1 MRNRNARKTWRIWQP
16 CLYVYCLTLKNSVDD
31 KHMNVLALKLLDVSL
46 PQSYLGGIFL
56 SFKVVVVVVL
66 LYLMSLQIAV
76 MKSCSAVECPQNCL

>member
-16 CLYVYCLTLKNSVDD
+16 CLYAYCLTLKNSVDD

-46 PQSYLGGIFL
+46 SQSYLGGIFL

-76 MKSCSAVECPQNCL
+76 MKSCSAVE